1 MRHHCGQA
9 LASADQAMCWR
20 SYSAHLLNSDQPA
33 WEFTFDSYAL
43 QPNYRDT
50 SEEEQRKRQNWHD
63 AFVQVCGDTAVL
75 TGDGTAKQLEGKGY
89 KPVKAPEGIVNAA
102 ARYGVQTP
110 AQVLSNDEL
119 SGRLITEPTESAQ
132 AAVDF
137 IWRRLELCGL
147 NNGKT
152 KPPVKCFTTILD
164 GGVML
169 NGYYRDG
176 TVFIN
181 ADLAPTGL
189 ADVGQLPDR
198 LLHVALE
205 EIAHYVTGATDNSRD
220 FQNYLLDV
228 AIKLAR

>member
-1 MRHHCGQA
+1 
-9 LASADQAMCWR
+9 
-20 SYSAHLLNSDQPA
+20 
-33 WEFTFDSYAL
+33 L

-50 SEEEQRKRQNWHD
+50 SEEEQRKRRNWHD
-63 AFVQVCGDTAVL
+63 AFVQVAGETAVL
-75 TGDGTAKQLEGKGY
+75 TGEGTAKQLQGKGY
-89 KPVKAPEGIVNAA
+89 RPVTAPDGIINAA
-102 ARYGVQTP
+102 ARYGLQTP
-110 AQVLSNDEL
+110 ASVLSNDEL
-119 SGRLITEPTESAQ
+119 SGRLITEPNGSAQ

-137 IWRRLELCGL
+137 IWKVLELCGL

-152 KPPVKCFTTILD
+152 KPPVKCFTSILD

-181 ADLAPTGL
+181 CDLAPAGP

-228 AIKLAR
+228 AVKLSRANGKGGD